1 LHDGITLVSLVT
13 IGNEVIRLLPIAAI
27 NPVLVYEP
35 HHVDGVFRLKFE
47 VINLLRVDE
56 DVMPYS

>member
-1 LHDGITLVSLVT
+1 LHDGITLVSLIA
-13 IGNEVIRLLPIAAI
+13 IGNEVIGLLPITAI
-27 NPVLVYEP
+27 NLTLVYEP